1 MDIESDLLLNQTR
14 IRDDIKLSS
23 IEVTTETREETKHDW
38 TLNQDNY
45 QKSYSSYSSTTSI
58 QSLPGEDATENTI
71 EEHDYYLDDEEVM
84 DHETEVSNA
93 IVNNPQNHLD
103 KITQDNSATI
113 SVPNLTSNMTHNS
126 LEKLFLNYG
135 PIKKISIESSKK
147 SRYRNANITF
157 FEPCN
162 ARSAMISMNNT
173 EYRHK
178 KFNIVMSEKKIKLLR
193 DYQNRMEETPLENL
207 TNMVQN
213 LNGESSN
220 LLVDPETENACHD
233 PEKETKVTTSM
244 NVPTKSGCKR
254 KIKSNLL
261 DNSTKASKPD
271 PIYLAHCLFAH
282 WEEQLNFYEDVDRTK
297 DHAFTMET
305 INHLATL
312 VDNAS
317 SHRQTE

>member
-1 MDIESDLLLNQTR
+1 
-14 IRDDIKLSS
+14 
-23 IEVTTETREETKHDW
+23 
-38 TLNQDNY
+38 
-45 QKSYSSYSSTTSI
+45 
-58 QSLPGEDATENTI
+58 
-71 EEHDYYLDDEEVM
+71 
-84 DHETEVSNA
+84 
-93 IVNNPQNHLD
+93 
-103 KITQDNSATI
+103 
-113 SVPNLTSNMTHNS
+113 
-126 LEKLFLNYG
+126 
-135 PIKKISIESSKK
+135 
-147 SRYRNANITF
+147 
-157 FEPCN
+157 
-162 ARSAMISMNNT
+162 
-173 EYRHK
+173 
-178 KFNIVMSEKKIKLLR
+178 MSERKIKLLR
-193 DYQNRMEETPLENL
+193 EYQNRMEETPLENL

-233 PEKETKVTTSM
+233 PEEETKLTTSI

-261 DNSTKASKPD
+261 DNSTKSSKPD

-297 DHAFTMET
+297 DDAFTMET